1 MLHLWKISCE
11 KILGQFKCYGE
22 NTERYKN
29 FLIPIKKEIRKVNK
43 DGNEY
48 MITILQNKIY

>member
-11 KILGQFKCYGE
+11 KFLGQFKCYGE
-22 NTERYKN
+22 NTERYKK
-29 FLIPIKKEIRKVNK
+29 FSIPIKKEIRKVNK
-43 DGNEY
+43 DGNDY